1 MDSNCVGNSIIVP
14 GHQNYENT
22 SDKLI
27 QRSESNINLKDSSS
41 CHFIIRFVHL
51 IQPR

>member
-1 MDSNCVGNSIIVP
+1 MDSNCVGNIIIVP

-27 QRSESNINLKDSSS
+27 RRSESDTNSKDNVN
-41 CHFIIRFVHL
+41 FIRCITLLVYSR
-51 IQPR
+51 

>member
-1 MDSNCVGNSIIVP
+1 MDSNCVGNIIIVP

-27 QRSESNINLKDSSS
+27 RRSESNINLKDSS
-41 CHFIIRFVHL
+41 
-51 IQPR
+51 